1 MADDDEFAIVEAPE
15 RAVTRHGKGR
25 PMKAFLHKK
34 WGTSYAGQVL
44 TGVEKGSIPADVAEF
59 YEDDEP
65 TPNDVVKDVDQT
77 GAHPLSAKDDS
88 IRVEKVREV
97 AKEQKSKVEAAQKAN
112 DDASEAAAR
121 VAEDTEFTQR
131 QAREADLLAA
141 KRVKSGAK
149 GKKLSPKERKKAEA
163 GKAHTIK

>member
-1 MADDDEFAIVEAPE
+1 
-15 RAVTRHGKGR
+15 
-25 PMKAFLHKK
+25 MKAFLHKK

-65 TPNDVVKDVDQT
+65 TPNDVVKDPGPV

-88 IRVEKVREV
+88 IHVDKVRAV
-97 AKEQKSKVEAAQKAN
+97 AKEQAAKVEAAQKQT
-112 DDASEAAAR
+112 DDAAEAAAR
-121 VAEDTEFTQR
+121 VAEDDEFTQR

-141 KRVKSGAK
+141 KRAKSPG
-149 GKKLSPKERKKAEA
+149 GKATKLSAKERKKAEA